1 MRPWMRRKIRQ
12 GLGKSWPGLCQSLLY
27 LWERVRLPWRRRP
40 PGGLDGTAKEKD
52 VRDPRYDILF
62 EPQLIG
68 PHMAKNRFYQVP
80 HCNGG
85 GYRDPSAAA
94 AMRGVKAE
102 GGWGV
107 IFTEQTEMHPTS
119 EITPFIELRLW
130 EDQDIP
136 AIACMAEAMK
146 THGALAGIQLA
157 YSGINGPN
165 LYTKEVPLAPTA
177 LPIRTFTN
185 DPVQARAMDKSDI
198 RNLRRWFVN
207 AARRC
212 EAAGFDL
219 ICLYGAHG
227 FGIFQ
232 HFLSRATNQRGDEY
246 GGSLENR
253 SRFVREVMA
262 DLREAVGDRMALTL
276 RVSLDET
283 IGDLGFSNAE
293 LRDFIAMNAD
303 LPDLWDLAMGTWE
316 DCSGPSRFKEEAAQE
331 AWVLGI
337 RELSPRPVVGVG
349 RFTSPDVMARMIRQ
363 GVLDFIG
370 AARPSIADPF
380 LPRKIEEGRVEDIRE
395 CIGCNICI
403 TGDMT
408 QGMGRCTQNPT
419 WMEEWRRG
427 WHPEVIARRGESES
441 VLVIGSG
448 PAGLEAA
455 RAAGMRGYDVALAEA
470 RETLGGRV
478 ARERLLPGLS
488 AWGRV
493 ADYRLYQIGQR
504 ANVQTYPASALS
516 VDDVLSFGFQNVC
529 VATGARWRR
538 DGVARQHVVP
548 MPIDGAMP
556 VLTPDDIMEGQMPR
570 GHVVVFDDDHYYMG
584 GVLAELAARAG
595 CNVTLVTPSAFVS
608 DWTANTL
615 EQGAIHRRLAGM
627 GVRIVL
633 NTGVAAIHAGLVETA
648 CSYTS
653 ARGEIGCD
661 MVVMVA
667 SRQSDDT
674 LYRALVARRADW
686 ADAGVQSVRV
696 IGDAAAP
703 APIAWATFAGHR
715 YARELDAGLWGEDW
729 GDTPSFRREVTAL
742 GPR

>member
-1 MRPWMRRKIRQ
+1 M
-12 GLGKSWPGLCQSLLY
+12 
-27 LWERVRLPWRRRP
+27 
-40 PGGLDGTAKEKD
+40 T
-52 VRDPRYDILF
+52 DPRYAPLF
-62 EPQLIG
+62 EPQKIG
-68 PHMAKNRFYQVP
+68 PLTAKNRFYQVP

-94 AMRGVKAE
+94 AMRGVKSE

-107 IFTEQTEMHPTS
+107 IFTEQTEMHHTS

-130 EDQDIP
+130 EDKDIP
-136 AIACMAEAMK
+136 ALRRMSDAMK
-146 THGALAGIQLA
+146 THGALAGVQLA

-185 DPVQARAMDKSDI
+185 DPVQARAMDKADI

-212 EAAGFDL
+212 ETAGFDL

-253 SRFVREVMA
+253 SRFAREVIA
-262 DLREAVGDRMALTL
+262 DMRDAVGDRMALTL

-293 LRDFIAMNAD
+293 VRDFIAMNAD
-303 LPDLWDLAMGTWE
+303 LPDLWDLAMGAWE

-331 AWVLGI
+331 EWVRGI
-337 RELSPRPVVGVG
+337 RDLSQRPVVGVG
-349 RFTSPDVMARMIRQ
+349 RFTSPDVMVRMIRQ

-370 AARPSIADPF
+370 CARPSIADPF
-380 LPRKIEEGRVEDIRE
+380 LPKKIEEGRIDEIRE
-395 CIGCNICI
+395 CIGCNVCI

-427 WHPEVIARRGESES
+427 WHPEKIAARGESES
-441 VLVIGSG
+441 VLIVGSG

-455 RAAGMRGYDVALAEA
+455 RAAALRGYDVAVAEA
-470 RETLGGRV
+470 LEEFGGRV
-478 ARERLLPGLS
+478 TRERKLPGLS

-493 ADYRLYQIGQR
+493 ADYRLFQLGQR
-504 ANVQTYPASALS
+504 ANVQMYPGSRLTAAE
-516 VDDVLSFGFQNVC
+516 VMEFGFQHVC
-529 VATGARWRR
+529 VATGSVWRR

-548 MPIDGAMP
+548 MPIDAAMP
-556 VLTPDDIMEGQMPR
+556 VLTPDDIMGGRMPKGR
-570 GHVVVFDDDHYYMG
+570 VVVFDDDHYYMG
-584 GVLAELAARAG
+584 GVLAELAAQAG
-595 CNVTLVTPSAFVS
+595 CEVTFVTPSAYVS

-615 EQGAIHRRLAGM
+615 EQSAIHRRLAGL

-633 NTGVAAIHAGLVETA
+633 NTGIAAIGLGRVETA
-648 CSYTS
+648 CTYTG
-653 ARGEIGCD
+653 APGVIECD
-661 MVVMVA
+661 GVIMVA
-667 SRQSDDT
+667 SRRSDDA
-674 LYRALVARRADW
+674 LYHDLVARSADW
-686 ADAGVQSVRV
+686 ADAGIRSVKV

-715 YARELDAGLWGEDW
+715 YARELDMPDI
-729 GDTPSFRREVTAL
+729 GDAMPFRREVTAIEHD
-742 GPR
+742 